1 MSIGVQQPKP
11 LAATMPENEA
21 RKVKEAHEYAEL
33 AHVEKALAPVSLT
46 MAILAV
52 LVAAISLLGH
62 RAHTEVLLAQT
73 RANFQKAELVGKATQ
88 QHADEVLI
96 DMLSALAPAN
106 AAQAA
111 ALREKLNRQVEQY
124 AKEQEEVSVKEQR
137 LEHESQDARRKANRL
152 DVGELFCELALVL
165 CSITLLTRQ
174 RPYWFA
180 GIIAGGLGVVISMS
194 AFWVR

>member
-1 MSIGVQQPKP
+1 MSDKDALKIH
-11 LAATMPENEA
+11 ES
-21 RKVKEAHEYAEL
+21 HEYAEL

-106 AAQAA
+106 AAQTA
-111 ALREKLNRQVEQY
+111 ALREKLKHQVEQY
-124 AKEQEEVSVKEQR
+124 VKQQENVSVEEGR
-137 LEHESQDARRKANRL
+137 LESESQRSRRKANRL
-152 DVGELFCELALVL
+152 DLAELFCEMGLVL
-165 CSITLLTRQ
+165 
-174 RPYWFA
+174 
-180 GIIAGGLGVVISMS
+180 
-194 AFWVR
+194 

>member
-1 MSIGVQQPKP
+1 MSEKDA
-11 LAATMPENEA
+11 L
-21 RKVKEAHEYAEL
+21 KLHEAHEYAEL
-33 AHVEKALAPVSLT
+33 AHIEKALAPVSLT

-73 RANFQKAELVGKATQ
+73 RANFQQAELVGKATQ

-96 DMLSALAPAN
+96 DMLSALTPVN
-106 AAQAA
+106 VEQAA

-124 AKEQEEVSVKEQR
+124 EKEQENVTIEEGR
-137 LEHESQDARRKANRL
+137 LERESQHARRKANRL
-152 DVGELFCELALVL
+152 DVAELFCELALVL

-174 RPYWFA
+174 RAYWFA
-180 GIIAGGLGVVISMS
+180 GILAGGLGLVSSVS
-194 AFWVR
+194 AFLVK

>member
-1 MSIGVQQPKP
+1 MSEKDALKIH
-11 LAATMPENEA
+11 EA
-21 RKVKEAHEYAEL
+21 QEYAEL

-111 ALREKLNRQVEQY
+111 ALRGKLSRQVEQY
-124 AKEQEEVSVKEQR
+124 AKEQEEVSVEEQR
-137 LEHESQDARRKANRL
+137 LEHESQDARRKANRF

-180 GIIAGGLGVVISMS
+180 GIIAGGLGVVISVS

>member
-1 MSIGVQQPKP
+1 MSEKDA
-11 LAATMPENEA
+11 L
-21 RKVKEAHEYAEL
+21 KLHEAHEYAEL

-96 DMLSALAPAN
+96 DMLSALAPTN

-111 ALREKLNRQVEQY
+111 VLREKLNHQVEQY
-124 AKEQEEVSVKEQR
+124 AKEQETVSVEEGR
-137 LEHESQDARRKANRL
+137 LEGESRHARRKANCL
-152 DVGELFCELALVL
+152 DVAELFCEMALVL

-174 RPYWFA
+174 RAYWFA
-180 GIIAGGLGVVISMS
+180 GILAGGFGLVTSVG
-194 AFWVR
+194 AFLMR